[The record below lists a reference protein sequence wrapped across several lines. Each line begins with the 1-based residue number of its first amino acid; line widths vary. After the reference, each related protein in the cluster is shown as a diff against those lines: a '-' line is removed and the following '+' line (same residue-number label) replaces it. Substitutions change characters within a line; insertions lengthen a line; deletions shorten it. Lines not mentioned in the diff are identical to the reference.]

1 MKRRLYMRP
10 RWLQLVLVAF
20 LLIVFG
26 GPGWAKQEA
35 AKPGAPSPLGEV
47 PAGGLTI
54 DRSTLE
60 AFIDGIISAEL
71 KSGNIAGVTFSL
83 VKDGEI
89 LLAKGYGY
97 SNVKQR
103 RPVEPD
109 KTLFRPGSVSK
120 LVTWTA
126 VMQMVEQGKLDLNA
140 DINQYLKKFQ
150 FPSTFPQPITL
161 ANLMSHTPGFEEVI
175 GQMLVRRSQ
184 ELISLEDYLARNMP
198 ARIFPPGKIPAYSNY
213 GTALAGYLV
222 EVVSGEKFEDYVEKH
237 IFAPLGMT
245 MSTFREPL
253 PDELVPF
260 MSTGYVFRK
269 GGFEEKEFELFNG
282 LYPAGSMSSTAVDMA
297 RFMIAHLQN
306 GRLGEVRILE
316 EETAKLMHSHL
327 FSVDPRLDGNAHGF
341 WEKTWNGLRM
351 IEHGG
356 DTIYFHSQLVLFPEY
371 NLGYFVS
378 MNTGGARSDLRNNLL
393 KSFLERYFARPL
405 PPDPEPFP
413 DFKQRAQRLAGSYLF
428 SRAVATKFYKA
439 MSISSQVS
447 VAALPNNHLFVGLPG
462 GLGSRQWVEIEP
474 YFFKEVDGT
483 NKLLFGK
490 DEKGRIR
497 YLYFSEYPF
506 MIGIKAR
513 WYEKKNFVLFALI
526 ACAVVLL
533 SFLRWPLGAFF
544 RRVCRRQKLEEKKKP
559 IARWCLGL
567 AASFLLIFL
576 LGFMGQIS
584 NERSLMFGVT
594 PALKIIFLFP
604 LLSIPFLFF
613 SLIFAALSFKRKYW
627 TGCSRL
633 HYVLILA
640 AGIVMLIVL
649 QTWNLL
655 GWKF

>member
-1 MKRRLYMRP
+1 MKP
-10 RWLQLVLVAF
+10 RWLPLILVVFLV
-20 LLIVFG
+20 IVVG
-26 GPGWAKQEA
+26 SLSWAREEP
-35 AKPGAPSPLGEV
+35 AKPTDPSPLPQA
-47 PAGGLTI
+47 PAGGLTL
-54 DRSTLE
+54 DRTALE

-103 RPVEPD
+103 KPVEPD

-120 LVTWTA
+120 LITWTA
-126 VMQMVEQGKLDLNA
+126 VMQMVEQGKLDLNT

-150 FPSTFPQPITL
+150 FPSTFPQPVTL
-161 ANLMSHTPGFEEVI
+161 TNLMSHTPGFEEVI
-175 GQMLVRRSQ
+175 GAMLVRSPQ

-198 ARIFPPGKIPAYSNY
+198 ARIFPTGKIPAYSNY

-222 EVVSGEKFEDYVEKH
+222 ELVSGEKFEDYVEKH

-253 PDELVPF
+253 PAELAPF

-269 GGFEEKEFELFNG
+269 GAFEEKEFELFNG
-282 LYPAGSMSSTAVDMA
+282 LYPAGSMSSTAIDMA

-316 EETAKLMHSHL
+316 EETAKRMHSRL
-327 FSVDPRLDGNAHGF
+327 SSVDPRLDGNAHGF

-356 DTIYFHSQLVLFPEY
+356 DTIYFHSQLVLFPGY

-378 MNTGGARSDLRNNLL
+378 MNTGGARSSLRENLL
-393 KSFLERYFARPL
+393 KSFLERYFPRPF
-405 PPDPEPFP
+405 PPDPEPSP
-413 DFKQRAQRLAGSYLF
+413 DFKQRAQQVAGSYLF
-428 SRAVATKFYKA
+428 SRAVVTKFYKA

-447 VAALPNNHLFVGLPG
+447 VSALPNNRLFVALPA
-462 GLGSRQWVEIEP
+462 GLGSRQWVEVEP

-483 NKLLFGK
+483 DQLLFGK
-490 DEKGRIR
+490 DEKGRVR
-497 YLYFSEYPF
+497 YLYFDEYPF

-526 ACAVVLL
+526 VCAVGLL
-533 SFLRWPLGAFF
+533 SFLRWPLSAFF
-544 RRVCRRQKLEEKKKP
+544 RRVCRRQKLEEKRKP
-559 IARWCLGL
+559 LARWCLGL
-567 AASFLLIFL
+567 AASFLVLFL
-576 LGFMGQIS
+576 LGFVGLLS
-584 NERSLMFGVT
+584 NERSLMYGVT
-594 PALKIIFLFP
+594 PFLKIVFLLP
-604 LLSIPFLFF
+604 LLAIPFLFL
-613 SLIFAALSFKRKYW
+613 SLIFAVLSFKRKYW

-640 AGIVMLIVL
+640 AGIVMLLVL